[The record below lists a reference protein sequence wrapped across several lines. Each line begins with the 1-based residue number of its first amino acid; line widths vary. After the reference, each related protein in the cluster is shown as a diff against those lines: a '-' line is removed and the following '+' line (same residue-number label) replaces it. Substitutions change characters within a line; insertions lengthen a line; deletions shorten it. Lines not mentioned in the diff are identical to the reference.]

1 MGKDESIAR
10 KKMLVLVACAGFLA
24 SVSFLPAQ
32 SKPANSCVACHT
44 ELDETLTRQMEG
56 DIHLEK
62 GLGCV
67 GCHGGD
73 ASQADQDLAMAP
85 ARGFAGRPKPAEV
98 PGFCGKCHS
107 DGAFMKRYD
116 PAERIDQQ
124 AEYLTSV
131 HGKLLSK
138 GDQTVAT
145 CVNCHGSHGIRPV
158 NHPLSRVYPPNVANT
173 CGKCHADPGYMKSR
187 LPTDQVAKYEKSVHA
202 EALMKK
208 NDLSA
213 PTCND
218 CHGNHG
224 ASPPGVSSVANVCG
238 TCHTRQ
244 AEMFRQSPHNTSF
257 QQLGQGECV
266 VCHQNHEIAA
276 PSDRM
281 LGAKAPATCAN
292 CHSEGDPGAVAADTM
307 SRSITALAS
316 QLNESETLIAKAERA
331 GMEVSRARFGL
342 SEGHDALVSA
352 RVVIHRFS
360 PPQVK
365 IETDRGM
372 AIARKTRQ
380 LGLQALDELQFRRKG
395 LAASLLVIG
404 LALVALYF
412 KIQQIERPKE

>member
-1 MGKDESIAR
+1 
-10 KKMLVLVACAGFLA
+10 MLKSPWLILGTVTCAGFLA

-32 SKPANSCVACHT
+32 PKPADSCVACHT
-44 ELDETLTRQMEG
+44 DLDESLTRQMDG

-73 ASQADQDLAMAP
+73 ASQSDQDLAMA
-85 ARGFAGRPKPAEV
+85 ATRGFAGRPKPAQTAA
-98 PGFCGKCHS
+98 FCGKCHS
-107 DGAFMKRYD
+107 DAGFMKKYN
-116 PAERIDQQ
+116 PALRIDQQ
-124 AEYLTSV
+124 AEYLTSF
-131 HGKLLSK
+131 HGKLLDQ
-138 GDQTVAT
+138 GDQKVAT
-145 CVNCHGSHGIRPV
+145 CVSCHGSHGIRPV
-158 NHPLSRVYPPNVANT
+158 NHPMSRVYPQNVAQT

-187 LPTDQVAKYEKSVHA
+187 LPTDQVAHYEKSVHA

-244 AEMFRQSPHNTSF
+244 AEMFRQSPHNASF
-257 QQLGQGECV
+257 QQLGQAECL
-266 VCHQNHEIAA
+266 VCHENHQIAS

-281 LGAKAPATCAN
+281 LGAKEPATCAG
-292 CHSEGDPGAVAADTM
+292 CHSEGDPGATAADAM
-307 SRSITALAS
+307 SRSIAALAS
-316 QLNESETLIAKAERA
+316 QLGEAEKLLSRAEQA

-342 SEGHDALVSA
+342 SEGHDALIGA
-352 RVVIHRFS
+352 RVVVHRFS
-360 PPQVK
+360 AGQVK
-365 IETDRGM
+365 TETDRGM

-380 LGLQALDELQFRRKG
+380 LGEQALNELQFRRKG

-404 LALVALYF
+404 LALVAVFF
-412 KIQQIERPKE
+412 KIRQIERR